1 MAKRPN
7 ILLITTD
14 QHRGDCLSCAGH
26 PAVETPYLDQL
37 AEDGV
42 RFTNA
47 YTSVPSCTP
56 ARAAILTGMDPWNH
70 GRLTMTGNDPLRYPA
85 TLPGLLGKAGYQTQA
100 VGKMH
105 HYPQRR
111 RYGFDH
117 MILDEEGRR
126 FGDFISDYDLWFDDH
141 NEEEYGTRDHSIDWN
156 SWMARPSHL
165 PEQMHPTHWT
175 ASEGSH
181 FLRHRDP
188 TSPFFMWLS
197 FARPHSPYD
206 PPQAYWD
213 LYINNPDIPEPVFG
227 DWTEPYKRRVA
238 DVNSPWNDLP
248 LDIVRRARVGY
259 YGNITFIDHQ
269 IGKVL
274 YELSKFDRETLD
286 NTFVIFTSD
295 HGDMMGDHYHWRKT
309 YAYEPSA
316 KVPFLIKYPRGWDL
330 PRNITRDQPIELR
343 DVMPTILD
351 AVGIDIPDSVDGSS
365 LLNLCRDENADW
377 RKFINGEHTYCY
389 DKDNGMQYLTD
400 GREKFI
406 WFHHTGREQ
415 FFDLTD
421 DPKEMHNL
429 IAYPEAQPRID
440 VWRERLAKMN
450 EERGDPRGQ
459 GGRLVPQ
466 PNGALKL
473 SPNYDRWKQAAKE
486 EMGA

>member
-1 MAKRPN
+1 
-7 ILLITTD
+7 
-14 QHRGDCLSCAGH
+14 
-26 PAVETPYLDQL
+26 
-37 AEDGV
+37 
-42 RFTNA
+42 
-47 YTSVPSCTP
+47 
-56 ARAAILTGMDPWNH
+56 
-70 GRLTMTGNDPLRYPA
+70 MTGNDPLRYPA

-238 DVNSPWNDLP
+238 NVNSPWNDLP

-295 HGDMMGDHYHWRKT
+295 HGDMMGRPLPLEKNLRVRALGQGSLSDQISKGLGSAEEYH
-309 YAYEPSA
+309 AGSA
-316 KVPFLIKYPRGWDL
+316 DRTPGCH
-330 PRNITRDQPIELR
+330 
-343 DVMPTILD
+343 
-351 AVGIDIPDSVDGSS
+351 A
-365 LLNLCRDENADW
+365 
-377 RKFINGEHTYCY
+377 H
-389 DKDNGMQYLTD
+389 
-400 GREKFI
+400 
-406 WFHHTGREQ
+406 
-415 FFDLTD
+415 
-421 DPKEMHNL
+421 
-429 IAYPEAQPRID
+429 
-440 VWRERLAKMN
+440 
-450 EERGDPRGQ
+450 DPRRSRNRHSRF
-459 GGRLVPQ
+459 GG
-466 PNGALKL
+466 
-473 SPNYDRWKQAAKE
+473 WKQSAQSLP
-486 EMGA
+486 